1 MIKKNLNLFYYFEFL
16 NLFFKIIRKYYY
28 SHTIFPVYYTDR
40 CTSCKKYNNIY
51 VYYSTHYL
59 YIFKTILTF
68 KF

>member
-40 CTSCKKYNNIY
+40 CTSCKKYNNLIIGNLKNSNTKL
-51 VYYSTHYL
+51 VRS
-59 YIFKTILTF
+59 
-68 KF
+68 